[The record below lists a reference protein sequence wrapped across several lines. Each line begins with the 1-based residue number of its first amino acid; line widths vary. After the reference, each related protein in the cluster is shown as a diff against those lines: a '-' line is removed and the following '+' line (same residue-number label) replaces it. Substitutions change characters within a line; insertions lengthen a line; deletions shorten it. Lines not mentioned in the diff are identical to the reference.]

1 MSIKEQ
7 LQWLV
12 DKMNQ
17 APEHLQNEKNR
28 VFQIDLH
35 EGQSFQMILK
45 DGVVSFT
52 ENGNEPAEI
61 TLKLSEENFSK
72 LLKGEL
78 NATMAFMMG
87 QIKVE
92 GQLGLA
98 MKLQEILK
106 KYGA

>member
-1 MSIKEQ
+1 MSIKDQ
-7 LQWLV
+7 LQALV

-17 APEHLQNEKNR
+17 SPEHLQGEKDR
-28 VFQIDLH
+28 VFKIDLN
-35 EGQSFQMILK
+35 EGTSFQMILK

-52 ENGNEPAEI
+52 ENGTENAQI

-106 KYGA
+106 KYEG